1 MPATSPQAT
10 SPQATSPQ
18 STDGRPLCF
27 ALTATATQRR
37 LPEAR
42 EWLRRPQDLADWLR
56 ATVPGLPSGD
66 LAVDDT
72 LLRLALDLR
81 EAVYRTA
88 VHVAEGSTPA
98 AQDHRTINEW
108 AARNDAVRLLGDV
121 GARWQIPPGSAARTA
136 LALVAVDA
144 VEVLGGARD
153 GTVKVCSGE
162 RCAAAFVDTSRGRSR
177 RWCSM
182 GTCGNRAKR
191 SAMRARQTS

>member
-1 MPATSPQAT
+1 MPP
-10 SPQATSPQ
+10 TSPQ

-37 LPEAR
+37 EPEAR
-42 EWLRRPQDLADWLR
+42 EWLQGPQDLADWIR
-56 ATVPGLPSGD
+56 AAVPDLPPGD
-66 LAVDDT
+66 LAVDGT
-72 LLRLALDLR
+72 LLRLARDLR

-88 VHVAEGSTPA
+88 ARVAEGSTPSA
-98 AQDHRTINEW
+98 EDRRTINEW
-108 AARNDAVRLLGDV
+108 AARNDAVRLLDDA
-121 GARWQIPPGSAARTA
+121 GARWQIPPGSPARTA
-136 LALVAVDA
+136 LSLVAIDA

-191 SAMRARQTS
+191 SAMRARRTS